1 MKKFLYKNKEV
12 VGGLIIIVIAFCCG
26 RYSAPEKIKTEIK
39 TIEVEKLVNKVE
51 RKVIKVRENADG
63 SKDTVIVVDS
73 DTVEKSS
80 GKSSVETKE
89 VINSRRTHA
98 SLLIG
103 GTYPLSGPHFGLS
116 FHRNVLGPFTLGAW
130 LLTNSSAG
138 LSVGMNF

>member
-1 MKKFLYKNKEV
+1 MKKFLDKNKQAM
-12 VGGLIIIVIAFCCG
+12 GGVIIIVIAFYCG
-26 RYSAPEKIKTEIK
+26 RYSAPEKIKTEVK
-39 TIEVEKLVNKVE
+39 TVEVEKVVNKVE

-73 DTVEKSS
+73 DTHEKSS

-103 GTYPLSGPHFGLS
+103 GAHPLSGPHFGLS
-116 FHRNVLGPFTLGAW
+116 LHRNVLGPFTLGAW
-130 LLTNSSAG
+130 LVTNKTAG